1 MIRATFVGAVAALL
15 FAGCVNPNA
24 IGLQSYGSITGRVYD
39 ATTQQPINGTV
50 LISSTGCNNTIHTN
64 SDGTFLLTQVAE
76 GTQTLTAIASG
87 YVTASLQV
95 AVTKGQTSQAGLIPL
110 QSAGP

>member
-1 MIRATFVGAVAALL
+1 MALL
-15 FAGCVNPNA
+15 LTGCVDPNA

-50 LISSTGCNNTIHTN
+50 IISSTGCNNTIHTN
-64 SDGTFLLTQVAE
+64 SDGTFLLPQVAE

-87 YVTASLQV
+87 YVTGSVQV
-95 AVTKGQTSQAGLIPL
+95 AVTKGQTSQAGLIAL
-110 QSAGP
+110 QPAGH